1 MVYMTST
8 EQRIALVTGAG
19 SGIGKAA
26 AAKLEQRGCV
36 VYRFDRAWDEEHP
49 LRFAG
54 DVASESDWKE
64 LARRIQTQHGRLD
77 ALINSAGILREGSL
91 ADTTVSMFQEL
102 WTVNVIGLFLGCR
115 EMLPLLE
122 KSKTASIVNMGS
134 VDGLRGSFNHSA
146 YAASKGAVISF
157 SRALALELAGRGIR
171 VNSVCPGTVDTP
183 MVQAMITADS
193 PFAERN
199 SLHPLGKRLST
210 ADEQANAIAFLS
222 SPEASFITGV
232 SLSTD
237 GGRAI
242 R

>member
-1 MVYMTST
+1 MTST
-8 EQRIALVTGAG
+8 EQRIALVTGAR
-19 SGIGKAA
+19 SGIGKAT
-26 AAKLEQRGCV
+26 AAKLEQQGCV
-36 VYRFDRAWDEEHP
+36 VYRFDRAWEKEHP

-54 DVASESDWKE
+54 DVADESDWKE
-64 LARRIQTQHGRLD
+64 LAQRIQTQHGRLD
-77 ALINSAGILREGSL
+77 ALINSAGILREASL
-91 ADTTVSMFQEL
+91 ADTTASMFQEL
-102 WTVNVIGLFLGCR
+102 FTVNVIGLFLGCR

-183 MVQAMITADS
+183 MVQAMINADS

-199 SLHPLGKRLST
+199 SLHPLGKRLAT

-237 GGRAI
+237 GGRSI